1 MAGDI
6 AVSQFF
12 TASECKLVD
21 NHVTSLI
28 VFMVPGVNN
37 FKPGHISVLHAS
49 NTLVSMK
56 AENLV
61 EYISVMVSTSMCN
74 TVSQQLPTN

>member
-1 MAGDI
+1 MIYI

-56 AENLV
+56 AESVGFELSRI
-61 EYISVMVSTSMCN
+61 YICN
-74 TVSQQLPTN
+74 G